1 MPGLNRVQIIGN
13 LGAAPVEKTTPKGTK
28 YAAFSVA
35 VNRRWKGKDGKTHKE
50 TDWFNIEAW
59 GRMGEIC
66 LKILN
71 KGSLVFL
78 EGRLRTSKYE
88 KDGETK
94 YFTKVITRRMQ
105 KLDFQA
111 KEKEEPDISEI
122 ADAEPEGE

>member
-13 LGAAPVEKTTPKGTK
+13 LGAAPVEKTTPKGKK
-28 YAAFSVA
+28 YAVFSVA
-35 VNRRWKGKDGKTHKE
+35 VNRHWKGKDGKTQKE
-50 TDWFNIEAW
+50 TDWFNVEAW
-59 GRMGEIC
+59 GRTGEIC
-66 LKILN
+66 LKILK

-94 YFTKVITRRMQ
+94 YFTKVITRRVQ

-122 ADAEPEGE
+122 ADAEPEEE

>member
-13 LGAAPVEKTTPKGTK
+13 LGAAPVEKTTPKGKK
-28 YAAFSVA
+28 YAVFSVA
-35 VNRRWKGKDGKTHKE
+35 VNRRWKGKDGKTQKE
-50 TDWFNIEAW
+50 TDWFNVEAW

-122 ADAEPEGE
+122 ADAEPEEE